1 MVKRIITIATLFAIL
16 LFLALYE
23 LFAVNSLI
31 DNLNQ
36 QSTNLQIEIYN
47 NKETVSNT
55 LSLVNETKN
64 YWQKK
69 ETVLTLMFNHKDL
82 STITDTLSR
91 LYSYVENN
99 DYDNAIAEV
108 NLLKQYADKNK
119 WIMGFNFQ
127 NIL

>member
-1 MVKRIITIATLFAIL
+1 MVKRIITIATLFVIL

>member
-1 MVKRIITIATLFAIL
+1 MVKRIITIATLFATL

-64 YWQKK
+64 YWHKK

>member
-1 MVKRIITIATLFAIL
+1 MVKRIITIATLFVIL

-64 YWQKK
+64 FWQKK

>member
-1 MVKRIITIATLFAIL
+1 MVKRIITIATLFVIL

-119 WIMGFNFQ
+119 WIMWFNFQ

>member
-16 LFLALYE
+16 LFLAFYE

-36 QSTNLQIEIYN
+36 QTTNLQIEIYN

-108 NLLKQYADKNK
+108 NLLKQYSDKNK